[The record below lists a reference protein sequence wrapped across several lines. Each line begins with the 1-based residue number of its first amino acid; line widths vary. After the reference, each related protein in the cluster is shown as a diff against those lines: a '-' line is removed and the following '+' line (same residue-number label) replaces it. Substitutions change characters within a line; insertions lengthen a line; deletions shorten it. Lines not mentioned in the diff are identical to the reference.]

1 VDDFESYTNEVGER
15 VFEAWIDGVGFTL
28 PEPGNP
34 GNGTGASVGHDVWD
48 ASSPYYNGSIMETRL
63 VVDGAQSLPLYYDNS
78 ASPYRSEAQ
87 RTWAVP
93 QDWTSNGV
101 DTLVLYVDEIRV
113 TTSASDE
120 DAGQ

>member
-15 VFEAWIDGVGFTL
+15 AFEAWIDGVGFTL

-34 GNGTGASVGHDVWD
+34 GNGTGAAVGHDVWD